1 MGSHQKRVAVIGAG
15 VSGVTS
21 AKHLK
26 GAGIEVVVF
35 ERSRQAGGNWVYD
48 ERKPLEPSYPSITPS
63 IADFIIEKDQKGN
76 VVVNGVNAINGSEG
90 YSSEDEELRFA
101 PPGPAYSGLTNN
113 VSTKL
118 QQLKGFPWKEETPDF
133 VNVRQKQEY
142 IQSYSK
148 YFGVEPLV
156 RYNTRVE
163 KLQKVDGRWKLNS
176 ATWIKDGS
184 SKGKR
189 VNEVEEFDSV
199 VVASGHYHSPNV
211 PDIPG
216 LKEWKRKW
224 PERVSHSKTY
234 RTPDEFKDK
243 TVLLIGAGVSS
254 MDIGREASH
263 IAKKIYQ
270 SSRGGPFDIPVVML
284 SPETERVAGIASLNL
299 PSDNDTSG
307 TVTLVNGT
315 VLTGIDRVV
324 IATGYLFTLP
334 FLLDLHDDSITPT
347 EANDTVLITNG
358 TQMHNLH
365 KDIFYIPDPT
375 LAFVGIPFYTA
386 TFSFFEF
393 QAIAV
398 AYVFSGRAW
407 LPSKEAMQAEYTER
421 VERKG
426 SGRALHDLKGTSIQ
440 YVDELVG
447 WLNEQAETTG
457 ARKVEGYSEEWQ
469 AEAKLIAEKYVKR
482 VQTQDA

>member
-1 MGSHQKRVAVIGAG
+1 MGSHQKSIAVIGAG

-21 AKHLK
+21 AKHLMEV
-26 GAGIEVVVF
+26 GIEVVVF

-48 ERKPLEPSYPSITPS
+48 ERKPPEPSYPSITPS
-63 IADFIIEKDQKGN
+63 IADFVLEPVVKGGS
-76 VVVNGVNAINGSEG
+76 VNGDE
-90 YSSEDEELRFA
+90 EELRFA

-118 QQLKGFPWKEETPDF
+118 QQLKSFPWKEGTPDF

-142 IQSYSK
+142 IQSYSTH
-148 YFGVEPLV
+148 FGVEPLI

-163 KLQKVDGRWKLNS
+163 KLQKVDGRWKINS
-176 ATWIKDGS
+176 STLVKDGS
-184 SKGKR
+184 SKLKKS
-189 VNEVEEFDSV
+189 NEVEEFDSV

-216 LKEWKRKW
+216 LKEWKKKW
-224 PERVSHSKTY
+224 PERVTHSKTY

-243 TVLLIGAGVSS
+243 TVLLVGAGVSS
-254 MDIGREASH
+254 MDIGRESSH
-263 IAKKIYQ
+263 ISKKIYQ

-284 SPETERVAGIASLNL
+284 SAETERVAGIASFHL
-299 PSDNDTSG
+299 PSEDDTSG
-307 TVTLVNGT
+307 EVRLVDGT

-324 IATGYLFTLP
+324 ICTGYLFSLP
-334 FLLDLHDDSITPT
+334 FLLDLHDDSVTPA
-347 EANDTVLITNG
+347 EANDTVLVTDG
-358 TQMHNLH
+358 TQLHNLH
-365 KDIFYIPDPT
+365 KDIFYIPDQT

-407 LPSKEAMQAEYTER
+407 LPSREAMQAEYAER
-421 VERKG
+421 VKVKG
-426 SGRALHDLKGTSIQ
+426 SGRALHDLKGRSVQ
-440 YVDELVG
+440 YVEELVG

-457 ARKVEGYSEEWQ
+457 AQKVEPYSEEWQ
-469 AEAKLIAEKYVKR
+469 AEAKLILEKYVAR
-482 VQTQDA
+482 VKSQDA